1 MNLEIILFICF
12 KLIVEFANFQLAN
25 MLGYPT
31 HTSYATE
38 LLMSKSAEV
47 VHKFLLELLER
58 FRPLWK
64 EEKEYLLELKE
75 KEVSIQT
82 L

>member
-1 MNLEIILFICF
+1 
-12 KLIVEFANFQLAN
+12 

-47 VHKFLLELLER
+47 VHKFLLELFER
-58 FRPLWK
+58 VRPLWK

-75 KEVSIQT
+75 KEVSTNLMNSYYSLNIFKAMYIAYT
-82 L
+82 LTTFK